1 MRPRPIMLS
10 AVTRVNRHAAM
21 ADINDAINSLG
32 WIEQHVLFSNI
43 QVNFRF
49 HMEAAKLPAL
59 AERLDA
65 LGVHVDAAASQEI
78 AERVRK
84 AEGKA
89 DAAELPASLAVTFL
103 HNEPDMKREVPA
115 VPG

>member
-1 MRPRPIMLS
+1 MLS

-21 ADINDAINSLG
+21 AGINDAINSLG

-49 HMEAAKLPAL
+49 NMAAAKLPAL

-65 LGVHVDAAASQEI
+65 LGVHLDAAASQEI
-78 AERVRK
+78 AELVRK
-84 AEGKA
+84 AEGNGGGKA